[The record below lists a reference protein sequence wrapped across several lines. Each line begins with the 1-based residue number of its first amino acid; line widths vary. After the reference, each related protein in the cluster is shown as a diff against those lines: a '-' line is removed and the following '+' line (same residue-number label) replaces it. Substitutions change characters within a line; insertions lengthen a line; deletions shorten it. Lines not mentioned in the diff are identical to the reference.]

1 MKKFIC
7 GLSMVLFSMGIANE
21 SKAQYTE
28 VKRGWSSRG
37 KGALI
42 GGAGG
47 AVAGG
52 IIGHGA
58 GGALIGGAAG
68 AGAGYL
74 IGRHK
79 DRERGFERPV
89 KVKSYG
95 YDRFNNHEYGGYRRT
110 NGYYDQ
116 WGNYHQYYYR

>member
-7 GLSMVLFSMGIANE
+7 GLSMVSLFSMGAINE
-21 SKAQYTE
+21 VQAQEYYK

-42 GGAGG
+42 GGGAG

-52 IIGHGA
+52 LIGHGV

-74 IGRHK
+74 IGRGK
-79 DRERGFERPV
+79 DRQRGYERPV
-89 KVKSYG
+89 KVK
-95 YDRFNNHEYGGYRRT
+95 RKH
-110 NGYYDQ
+110 
-116 WGNYHQYYYR
+116 YHD